1 MVLEPIHALKHSG
14 VGVAENTR
22 NAAHEFGTRPVPFE
36 GMFRISRIS
45 LPKRVAK
52 HDHGQQDDGDCKG
65 HSVRDLGRVRVGGF
79 IGHVLH

>member
-1 MVLEPIHALKHSG
+1 MLLEAIHALEHSG

-22 NAAHEFGTRPVPFE
+22 NAAHVFPTRTVPFE

-45 LPKRVAK
+45 LPKWVAE
-52 HDHGQQDDGDCKG
+52 HDHGQQDDGYCKG
-65 HSVRDLGRVRVGGF
+65 HSVCDLRWVRVGGF